1 MSKDEKRNLPA
12 VARER
17 SLAPETWNALR
28 EAVFPA
34 ASDEMI
40 AVAVDYCKARN
51 LDPLKKPVHIVE
63 TWDSA
68 QRKMVETIWPSITEL
83 RITATR
89 TGEFAGK
96 DETAYGPD
104 IEESVGG
111 IKMKYPEWCQ
121 VTVYRLVNG
130 ERCAFPGEKVYWKEA
145 FAGKK
150 GGEPN
155 AMWKKRP
162 YGQLAKCAE
171 AAALRAAFP
180 EEVGEGVTAEEMAG
194 QAINIDHEDAAGG
207 TPENTAPKPAQR
219 PAPPPRRGVAA
230 AKKVQAEPEKKP
242 EPAKKKAEPAK
253 KKTETV
259 VDGEFTEEPAD
270 EKPAESAKEKPA
282 EKPEKPEEPQA
293 PASTAGPVT
302 EIPIGKTHSGLKV
315 TFTSATNHEV
325 SGKPLLVLKATG
337 DFEGTLY
344 SWDVD
349 NGLFAAGNV
358 AEVTVKSMPQKSGKA
373 AHFIQEATEAV
384 EF

>member
-194 QAINIDHEDAAGG
+194 QAINIDHEDVSGG
-207 TPENTAPKPAQR
+207 DGQDAPKPAR

-230 AKKVQAEPEKKP
+230 AKKTRAEPEKES
-242 EPAKKKAEPAK
+242 EPAKKKSIPAK

-259 VDGEFTEEPAD
+259 VDGEFTEEPAN
-270 EKPAESAKEKPA
+270 EKPAEPAKEKPE
-282 EKPEKPEEPQA
+282 EKSEESQA
-293 PASTAGPVT
+293 SNSAAAPVT

-315 TFTSATNHEV
+315 TFNSATRHEV